1 MFAREEGEVEMDIE
15 ESVLGFSS
23 LSMIKLRG
31 KVGDHKVLVL
41 IDYETTLNFIYIMLV
56 EKLNLNLMLLETTN
70 SRVIMEKWGNNNGA
84 WSMITEMMV
93 EDLLLLD
100 FGGVI

>member
-56 EKLNLNLMLLETTN
+56 E
-70 SRVIMEKWGNNNGA
+70 
-84 WSMITEMMV
+84 
-93 EDLLLLD
+93 
-100 FGGVI
+100 